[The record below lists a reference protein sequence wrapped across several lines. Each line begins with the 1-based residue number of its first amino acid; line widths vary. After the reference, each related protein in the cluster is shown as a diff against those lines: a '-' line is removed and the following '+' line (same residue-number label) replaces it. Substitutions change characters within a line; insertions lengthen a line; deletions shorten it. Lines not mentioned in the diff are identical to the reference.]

1 MKKKTAIRI
10 ILICSAI
17 IAAIVV
23 PFVID
28 IRENT
33 VHKEQSEPIS
43 DYSFEDEGN
52 LLDDS
57 DILTDTE
64 YQLLCYEVEVEN
76 GVYAKA
82 DEFAPGTE
90 SLKFE
95 YPGMYTYTYRE
106 YYMEGDEL
114 DTERY
119 NTVSEYGTYLMFGNS
134 FKLMKW
140 ESQDNPGEPD
150 VAAMTDTNSQWSV
163 EGDTI
168 IHTVKY
174 PESSSSI
181 RAVYTKV
188 NVNDNN
194 ETGVDA
200 EFPTVAESV

>member
-10 ILICSAI
+10 IVICSAI
-17 IAAIVV
+17 IAAIMV
-23 PFVID
+23 PFVISVC
-28 IRENT
+28 ENT
-33 VHKEQSEPIS
+33 EHKEHSEPIGGNS
-43 DYSFEDEGN
+43 SEDEGN

-64 YQLLCYEVEVEN
+64 YQLLCYEVEEEN
-76 GVYAKA
+76 GVYVKA

-95 YPGMYTYTYRE
+95 YPGMYTYTYRK
-106 YYMEGDEL
+106 YYMDGDEL

-119 NTVSEYGTYLMFGNS
+119 DTVSEYGTYLMFGNS
-134 FKLMKW
+134 FKLIKW

-150 VAAMTDTNSQWSV
+150 VEAITDPNSEWIV
-163 EGDTI
+163 EGDKI
-168 IHTVKY
+168 IHTVKN

-188 NVNDNN
+188 NANDDG

-200 EFPTVAESV
+200 EFPTVTEIV